1 MARNL
6 IKNPSGEGKLAFWKL
21 TENNGV
27 GMMVEDIPGAC
38 GHDINLVGVRKFFAT
53 SFELCLKSQL
63 IDLLAEGYSAEQL
76 DSQPVVAVEDWYSGR
91 KDCGS
96 VYQITVQLLDENKE
110 VIARFQPLQKTLDPE
125 QSPWTQVIHTF
136 SHYGRGLRFVSFE
149 HGGKDTKF
157 WKGWYGVRVTGS
169 SVKLFHPLKGPLGSD
184 GPTVE
189 EEGL

>member
-6 IKNPSGEGKLAFWKL
+6 LKNPSGEELLEFWKL
-21 TENNGV
+21 MEG
-27 GMMVEDIPGAC
+27 GDGWKVEDIPGGS
-38 GHDINLVGVRKFFAT
+38 GHDIKLVGVRKYFAT
-53 SFELCLKSQL
+53 SFQLCLKSQL

-76 DSQPVVAVEDWYSGR
+76 DSEPVVAVEDWYSGR

-96 VYQITVQLLDENKE
+96 VYQITVHLLNENKE
-110 VIARFQPLQKTLDPE
+110 VIARFEPPQQFLKVNFLLLF
-125 QSPWTQVIHTF
+125 QVIHTF

-169 SVKLFHPLKGPLGSD
+169 SVKLFHPLKDPLGSD
-184 GPTVE
+184 GPTVK